1 MPVASVVRAL
11 KVTSWALVALGFV
24 LLATGIL
31 TGLWAWAYIALIMA
45 MSLAEWILRGREEIR
60 QERAHQTNAD

>member
-11 KVTSWALVALGFV
+11 KVTSWALVALGFL

-31 TGLWAWAYIALIMA
+31 SGGWAWAYVALVMA
-45 MSLAEWILRGREEIR
+45 MSVTEWILRDRVEVG
-60 QERAHQTNAD
+60 QERAHQPHAE